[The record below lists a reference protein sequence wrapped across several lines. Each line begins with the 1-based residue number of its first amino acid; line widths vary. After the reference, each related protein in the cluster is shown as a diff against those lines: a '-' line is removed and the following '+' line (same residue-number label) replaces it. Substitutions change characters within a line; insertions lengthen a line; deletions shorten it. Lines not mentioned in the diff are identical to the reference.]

1 MREQNPDKA
10 YKTFT
15 SAEEIA
21 EGIAYICSTSARKMN
36 GKRLP
41 LYP

>member
-1 MREQNPDKA
+1 MRAENPDKPF
-10 YKTFT
+10 KTFT

-21 EGIAYICSTSARKMN
+21 AAIEFLCSDAAPKMN

>member
-1 MREQNPDKA
+1 MREESPDKA
-10 YKTFT
+10 FKTFT

-21 EGIAYICSTSARKMN
+21 AAIEFVCSDGARKMN
-36 GKRLP
+36 GKRLA

>member
-1 MREQNPDKA
+1 MRAESPDKPF
-10 YKTFT
+10 KTFT

-21 EGIAYICSTSARKMN
+21 AALEFVCSDAARKMN